1 AQRGLLVSLNEVAIT
16 VGFLLAYTVNYAFIS
31 RPNGCT
37 CPALLQLVGT
47 MFLPQSPHYLML
59 KGRNDKARKVLQLIH
74 GEEAGVV
81 EMQHM
86 QKSLG
91 QNRCHR
97 VSSLQ
102 NQRYRDLVSPS
113 LRGRMLVGMGLVF
126 LQQFTGQTNV
136 VYYAPT
142 LLKHLGFCTNVAAT
156 LASVGLG
163 VVK

>member
-1 AQRGLLVSLNEVAIT
+1 MFAVA
-16 VGFLLAYTVNYAFIS
+16 
-31 RPNGCT
+31 T

-74 GEEAGVV
+74 GEEAGVL

-91 QNRCHR
+91 EEQVHVHR
-97 VSSLQ
+97 VSSVQ